1 MSPSVLDRAARL
13 IGEHATRHGVGRLWV
28 TFHGGE
34 PLLAGA
40 AFIDRAAG
48 RIREAVETSV
58 DVRFGV
64 QTNGV
69 LLNEKV
75 LSVFSRHQ
83 VAVGVSIDGNRA
95 SNDRHRRFADGRSSY
110 DQVARGIELLNRQ
123 EHRALYSGLL
133 CTIDLAN
140 DPITTYETLLA
151 FSPPRLD
158 LLLPHG
164 NWSAPPPGRV
174 ADPTLTP
181 YGDWL
186 IAVFD
191 RWYGAP
197 RRETGIRLFE
207 SIISLLLG
215 GPSRSEV
222 AGDDPTDLVVI
233 ETEGS
238 LEQHDSLKA
247 TVDGAAATGLNVF
260 DHTFDDVLAHSGW
273 ESRPGRTGLG
283 PACNSCPLV
292 SACGGGLRAHRFH
305 ESDGFVRP
313 SVYCPDLYALIEHIR
328 LRITADLRALRML
341 RAVG

>member
-1 MSPSVLDRAARL
+1 MSPSLLDRAACL
-13 IGEHATRHGVGRLWV
+13 IGEHAARHGVQRLRV

-40 AFIDRAAG
+40 AFIDRAAA
-48 RIREAVETSV
+48 RIRESVESFA

-69 LLNEKV
+69 LLTEKF
-75 LSVFSRHQ
+75 LSVFRRHQ
-83 VAVGVSIDGNRA
+83 ISVGVSIDGDRIG
-95 SNDRHRRFADGRSSY
+95 NDRHRRFADGRSSF
-110 DQVARGIELLNRQ
+110 DQVARGIELLNRE

-140 DPITTYETLLA
+140 DPITTYESLLA

-164 NWSAPPPGRV
+164 NWSKPPPGRV
-174 ADPTLTP
+174 PDPAMTP

-222 AGDDPTDLVVI
+222 AGEDPTDLVVI
-233 ETEGS
+233 ETDGS

-247 TVDGAAATGLNVF
+247 TADGAAATGLNLL
-260 DHTFDDVLAHSGW
+260 DHTLDDVLSHPGW
-273 ESRPGRTGLG
+273 ESRPGLTGLG
-283 PACNSCPLV
+283 ATCRSCPLV

-305 ESDGFVRP
+305 ETDGFERP
-313 SVYCPDLYALIEHIR
+313 SVYCPDLYALINHIR
-328 LRITADLRALRML
+328 ARITADLRALCLL
-341 RAVG
+341 RTVG